1 MAVRLA
7 EYLES
12 GAYVR
17 NTSAYERAAFAQTLS
32 SYATALPPDDLDL
45 LDRYLVQGIPTR
57 VLATELAVS
66 PRTISRRIRALL
78 ARLCSPCYL
87 FYLRHA
93 DTLPRK
99 DRTIAYE
106 LFCRGSSLRECA
118 ERLEITIHRARST
131 RHRILALAETRRES
145 PRTQGVA
152 A

>member
-1 MAVRLA
+1 MAVRLS

-17 NTSAYERAAFAQTLS
+17 NTSAYERAAFANTLS
-32 SYATALPPDDLDL
+32 SYATALPPDDLEL

-66 PRTISRRIRALL
+66 SRTVSRRIRSLL
-78 ARLCSPCYL
+78 ARICSPCYL

-93 DTLPRK
+93 DTLPRR

-118 ERLEITIHRARST
+118 TRLDITVHRARST
-131 RHRILALAETRRES
+131 RHRLLALAGARREAAPS
-145 PRTQGVA
+145 QGVA